1 MGGGGVALVGRGK
14 ARLIF
19 ERVCA
24 AQNILR
30 PLARIDCNDCSVI
43 TVLEPTVCSPIA
55 LSCPNAPSCNL
66 DFRTLYRPDPHF
78 CTGASI
84 LIPDRHTHDRQS

>member
-1 MGGGGVALVGRGK
+1 MGRGGVALVERGE

-30 PLARIDCNDCSVI
+30 PLARIDSNDCSVSA
-43 TVLEPTVCSPIA
+43 VLETTVCLPIA
-55 LSCPNAPSCNL
+55 LPCPNRPSCNL
-66 DFRTLYRPDPHF
+66 GFRTLYRPDPRF
-78 CTGASI
+78 CTGARI